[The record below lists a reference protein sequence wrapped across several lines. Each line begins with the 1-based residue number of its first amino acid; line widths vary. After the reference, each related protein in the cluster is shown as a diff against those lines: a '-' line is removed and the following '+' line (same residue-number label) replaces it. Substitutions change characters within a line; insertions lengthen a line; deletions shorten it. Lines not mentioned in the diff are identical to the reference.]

1 MVGTTRDETSAAR
14 ASRPSRPAAETRRRV
29 LDAAAGLI
37 DRLSY
42 DAVTMDAVAR
52 ASGVGRSTIYRHWP
66 SRRLLVL
73 EAFTHKTDKMTA
85 VTDTGDTVAD
95 LRTYLLRLAWCLD
108 FGGAASVVSGLVS
121 EAVQDEEFARMFRA
135 TMVRERRRAFI
146 AILLRGQ
153 ERGQVRADLDVSV
166 TVDALYGAV
175 HHRLLV
181 TRKPIDERFVSALV
195 DVVAAGFAPR

>member
-1 MVGTTRDETSAAR
+1 MVGTTRDEAGAR
-14 ASRPSRPAAETRRRV
+14 AALPPGPATETRRRV

-85 VTDTGDTVAD
+85 VADTGDAVAD

-121 EAVQDEEFARMFRA
+121 EAVQDEEFAVMFRA
-135 TMVRERRRAFI
+135 TMVRERRRTFL

-153 ERGQVRADLDVSV
+153 ERGQVRADLDLPVA
-166 TVDALYGAV
+166 VDALYGAV

-195 DVVAAGFAPR
+195 DVVSAGVAPR